1 MIRPRLNEDDTP
13 WSERPFGKALV
24 IGNPIAGRGRGT
36 DAAREAC
43 DGLRSLGIATDLFMT
58 QERRDALR
66 RVRTMDAD
74 TELVVSVG
82 GDGTLSEV
90 LGGLVNRDVP
100 VAQLPLGTANVLA
113 QELGLPRDVDGLL
126 DVVRRR
132 RTSTLDTA
140 VVDGRLTFLCVGS
153 GIDGSAVAEVEA
165 RRTGPISYL
174 SYVKAMAR
182 VLRNYRPPR
191 LKLEIDGEPIAG
203 EFGFV
208 LVSNVREYG
217 GFFHL
222 SSKCRRDDAR
232 VEVYAARSGTVSPT
246 RSTATSA
253 GTAASPTK
261 SATRATRSW
270 SPEPVQASRGGPGRW
285 ARAKLSAKTARAITS
300 ATPTTGSTHAG
311 SS

>member
-1 MIRPRLNEDDTP
+1 MIRPRLSQEDTP

-36 DAAREAC
+36 DAARETC

-90 LGGLVNRDVP
+90 LGGLVDRDVP

-126 DVVRRR
+126 DVVRNR

-140 VVDGRLTFLCVGS
+140 LVDGRLTFLCVGS

-165 RRTGPISYL
+165 RRNGPISYF

-182 VLRNYRPPR
+182 VLRSYRPPQ
-191 LKLEIDGEPIAG
+191 LKIEIDGQPVAG

-208 LVSNVREYG
+208 LVNNVREYG

-232 VEVYAARSGTVSPT
+232 VEVYAMRSGSMHQLL
-246 RSTATSA
+246 RLAA
-253 GTAASPTK
+253 TAALQELPGRV
-261 SATRATRSW
+261 ADFWQARRVV
-270 SPEPVQASRGGPGRW
+270 VQAPDDQPYQVDGDLGGHGGFTYEVSD
-285 ARAKLSAKTARAITS
+285 ARFKILI
-300 ATPTTGSTHAG
+300 P
-311 SS
+311 

>member
-1 MIRPRLNEDDTP
+1 MIRPRASKDGTP

-24 IGNPIAGRGRGT
+24 IGNPIAGRGRGK
-36 DAAREAC
+36 DAARETC
-43 DGLRSLGIATDLFMT
+43 EGLRSLGIATDLFMT
-58 QERRDALR
+58 AQRRDALR

-90 LGGLVNRDVP
+90 LGGLVNRDIP

-126 DVVRRR
+126 DVVRQR

-140 VVDGRLTFLCVGS
+140 LVDGRLTFLCVGS

-165 RRTGPISYL
+165 RRKGPISYF
-174 SYVKAMAR
+174 SYVTAIAR

-191 LKLEIDGEPIAG
+191 LKLEIDGEPVAG

-222 SSKCRRDDAR
+222 SSKCRRDDSR
-232 VEVYAARSGTVSPT
+232 VEVYAARSGSVPHLV
-246 RSTATSA
+246 RLAATATLQ
-253 GTAASPTK
+253 
-261 SATRATRSW
+261 
-270 SPEPVQASRGGPGRW
+270 ELPGRIADFW
-285 ARAKLSAKTARAITS
+285 QARQVVVHAPDDQPYQVDGDLGGRGSFTYEVSDARYEILI
-300 ATPTTGSTHAG
+300 P
-311 SS
+311 

>member
-1 MIRPRLNEDDTP
+1 MIRPRLDENDSP
-13 WSERPFGKALV
+13 WSERPYAKALV

-36 DAAREAC
+36 DAARETC

-90 LGGLVNRDVP
+90 LGGLVDRDVP
-100 VAQLPLGTANVLA
+100 IAQLPLGTANVLA

-126 DVVRRR
+126 DMVRQR

-140 VVDGRLTFLCVGS
+140 IVDGRLTFLCVGS

-165 RRTGPISYL
+165 RRTGPISYF

-232 VEVYAARSGTVSPT
+232 VEVYAMRSGSMHQLV
-246 RSTATSA
+246 RLAA
-253 GTAASPTK
+253 TAALQ
-261 SATRATRSW
+261 
-270 SPEPVQASRGGPGRW
+270 ELPGRVADFW
-285 ARAKLSAKTARAITS
+285 QAQRVVVHAPDEQPYQVDGDLGGHGGFTYEVSDARFKILV
-300 ATPTTGSTHAG
+300 P
-311 SS
+311 